1 MLCQPVKMAGKSCNR
16 RGNPEKLTQNN
27 GKKVNH

>member
-1 MLCQPVKMAGKSCNR
+1 MAGKSCNR

-27 GKKVNH
+27 GKKVNHWPPV